1 MVDKD
6 RFTVCIRSSGEF
18 TTNRLHKD
26 IVHQIGSNEKVY
38 LIKNLMLPHAIKKS
52 FEFALKNESKW
63 LITLDADLVIK
74 PNFLSTFTK
83 VANSMKSK
91 EIEAHAMTFD
101 RLFMN
106 YRSAG
111 NRLYRVSSLPF
122 LIELLKKTKDNVRP
136 EGSMLKEATKSG
148 YKLKPIRDVVA
159 LHDFFQFSHD
169 LFRKGYTC
177 SFKYRDYSSKIL
189 STWKKLSNDSIDFS
203 ILLRGFAFGL
213 SNNHNFQK
221 NAHSDLF
228 LESYKELS
236 KEFYDYDNSLFV
248 PENLDIFLSKIKSND
263 FFDNTKAAMFKKTI
277 NNLWRRLVEKKN

>member
-38 LIKNLMLPHAIKKS
+38 LIKNLMLPQAIKKS

-122 LIELLKKTKDNVRP
+122 LIELLKELTRLNIK
-136 EGSMLKEATKSG
+136 
-148 YKLKPIRDVVA
+148 
-159 LHDFFQFSHD
+159 HD
-169 LFRKGYTC
+169 
-177 SFKYRDYSSKIL
+177 
-189 STWKKLSNDSIDFS
+189 
-203 ILLRGFAFGL
+203 
-213 SNNHNFQK
+213 
-221 NAHSDLF
+221 
-228 LESYKELS
+228 
-236 KEFYDYDNSLFV
+236 
-248 PENLDIFLSKIKSND
+248 
-263 FFDNTKAAMFKKTI
+263 
-277 NNLWRRLVEKKN
+277 